1 MSSAEDT
8 KHANTSISAQTAETF
23 NLRNFIIHEYEDNP
37 TGWRDMVSRRLSPY
51 ALRVSPMSEEEFADI
66 ESPQHRTAILEQ
78 EIIYSRALR
87 AIVRSMYDEGQTAL
101 ESNDISQAQA
111 IHGTLVAIADANSGS
126 DSADIYR
133 LIAQAI
139 HGMADRLR
147 ESIDSVKQQT
157 SRNPG

>member
-1 MSSAEDT
+1 MSSAAEE
-8 KHANTSISAQTAETF
+8 KHADKSTSVPTYETF
-23 NLRNFIIHEYEDNP
+23 NLRDFIVHEHDDNP
-37 TGWRDMVSRRLSPY
+37 TGWRDMVSRRLSPH

-66 ESPQHRTAILEQ
+66 ASLQHRNDILEQ

-87 AIVRSMYDEGQTAL
+87 AIARSMYDEAEAAL
-101 ESNDISQAQA
+101 ASNDITRAQA
-111 IHGTLVAIADANSGS
+111 IYDTLVAIANANSGS

-133 LIAQAI
+133 LIAEAI